1 MEATSWEAAPSC
13 SYVHTM
19 VCSGPASVQ
28 PRICP
33 CGGSTKP
40 LGARARCAQGP
51 ALVSVMLRPGC
62 PCRCTAIHDLQT
74 APCPRRP
81 IARGEKRACM
91 QTATASRRQQA
102 ELRTVSRRKSR
113 PASRGPRCAHPH
125 QRHCSGLALLAAL
138 DSSQNR
144 RTTDLISLRRDALA
158 QLGPSFFGSC
168 AARTSSSLCIPHD
181 DPVRPGARIHGVQCP

>member
-1 MEATSWEAAPSC
+1 MCT
-13 SYVHTM
+13 
-19 VCSGPASVQ
+19 
-28 PRICP
+28 
-33 CGGSTKP
+33 
-40 LGARARCAQGP
+40 GARSGIGDASTRMSMPMHGHTRFANSPLSSQTYRQGRETSLH
-51 ALVSVMLRPGC
+51 ANCNSI
-62 PCRCTAIHDLQT
+62 TT
-74 APCPRRP
+74 
-81 IARGEKRACM
+81 
-91 QTATASRRQQA
+91 TASRA
-102 ELRTVSRRKSR
+102 AHGVSEESR